1 MNNITYFFE
10 SISDKYFS
18 SLTIPNITF
27 VDVVEIVIISVLIYH
42 VLLWIKTTKA
52 YNLLKGIGIL
62 FAFVAVA
69 AIFRMNTILW
79 LAEKAINVGIIA
91 LVVIFQPELRR
102 ALDRL
107 GKQNVL
113 INFFQFDT
121 TKQEKRFT
129 DKTLNELVKAA
140 YEMGRV
146 KTGALIVIAM
156 DDPLS
161 DWIRTGIDVDAI
173 VTSQLLINI
182 FEKNTP
188 LHDGAVII
196 QGGRGSEDNDRVVSA
211 TCYLPM
217 SDNLELDKE
226 LGTRHRAAVGM
237 SEQSDALTIVVSE
250 ETGKV
255 SVAIEGKLMRD
266 ISSDELEKSL
276 RAIQV
281 THEKLTTW
289 GKVKRRF
296 TRGKAHNQ

>member
-129 DKTLNELVKAA
+129 DKTLNELVKAS